1 MNKKVNTVLFI
12 LGATAVN
19 IITMLFILLL
29 GIYLIGE
36 LFSETAQESVGSV
49 LFSVLFILLF
59 FISIGGSFFIYN
71 RVIKFISKKI
81 DMDKYFHPIFRPRK
95 QKPPEN

>member
-49 LFSVLFILLF
+49 LFILLF

>member
-19 IITMLFILLL
+19 IITMLLILLL
-29 GIYLIGE
+29 GIMLIGR
-36 LFSETAQESVGSV
+36 LLSETAQESIGSI
-49 LFSVLFILLF
+49 LFILLF
-59 FISIGGSFFIYN
+59 FVSIGGSFVIYN

-81 DMDKYFHPIFRPRK
+81 DMDKYFHPIFRPRDR
-95 QKPPEN
+95 KPKE